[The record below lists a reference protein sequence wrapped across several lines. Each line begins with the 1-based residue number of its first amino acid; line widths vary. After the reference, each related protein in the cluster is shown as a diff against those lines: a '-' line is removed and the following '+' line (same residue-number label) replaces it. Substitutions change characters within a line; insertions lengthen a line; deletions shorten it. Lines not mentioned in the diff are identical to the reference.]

1 MISHQL
7 VLYRLERVLI
17 FIKINSDVMANVTTI
32 IALVVLVLFAIV
44 YLTLFIMLGK
54 AKKMT
59 ITAKLEDDF
68 VLKIMIKDYIAMEK
82 EGFLKG
88 FKAYYQKRKKQDQTS
103 DAVLTAITTFI
114 ILLFVVLMSFSLIF
128 KANDQLIYFGNTT
141 YLVVRT
147 NSMENISNVNE
158 YVEEN
163 ELFNQ
168 IKPNSL
174 IVIEKKDTYDL
185 YDVCAFKVE
194 DEIIVHRIIKI
205 EYDKEIRKLDYKI
218 VEESVQLYN
227 LLNQILEYYII
238 YDDMENVFYPSSL
251 IEINWDTICG
261 KIVAPSHF
269 LISYFLNCYFGKIED
284 KETKTTNNNNSSK
297 YDEIRKIKELLD
309 MGAITQEEF
318 EIEKRKLLSN

>member
-1 MISHQL
+1 
-7 VLYRLERVLI
+7 
-17 FIKINSDVMANVTTI
+17 MANVTTI

-88 FKAYYQKRKKQDQTS
+88 FKAYYQKRKKQNQTS

-205 EYDKEIRKLDYKI
+205 EYDKDGNK
-218 VEESVQLYN
+218 
-227 LLNQILEYYII
+227 YYTFRG
-238 YDDMENVFYPSSL
+238 DANPGSMTF
-251 IEINWDTICG
+251 
-261 KIVAPSHF
+261 
-269 LISYFLNCYFGKIED
+269 
-284 KETKTTNNNNSSK
+284 ETYVSE
-297 YDEIRKIKELLD
+297 DEILGYYTGECNELIGNVVVYFQSGIGIFSVGLSVIVTSVYFTYYNKILALYDVRYLDLIDQFLLGKNDIFNPKRRIRRKKKHLDNFDDTKPIKHIIL
-309 MGAITQEEF
+309 
-318 EIEKRKLLSN
+318 RKVK